1 MEWKWFILLWFH
13 AFVTRGNNTFQEDGE
28 GIVKVKFE
36 MTDTN
41 GYVLHQFTCILQNG
55 KDTKRMLKFS
65 CSFDAYK
72 HNINNNDC
80 TIRIK
85 SDEDIVSLHTC
96 RYNWTN
102 ICILQQNEF
111 NLIIKKG
118 VHIPLK
124 SCLSKH
130 ENKADD
136 IKLLLKFKRSTSRRL
151 VIAQRQI
158 DDSKRST
165 TLYLLKSGQNTFS
178 GNILVKAFKREK
190 RDADQVIH

>member
-13 AFVTRGNNTFQEDGE
+13 ALVTRGNNTFQEDGE
-28 GIVKVKFE
+28 RIVKVKFE

-41 GYVLHQFTCILQNG
+41 GYVLHQFTCILHNG
-55 KDTKRMLKFS
+55 KDTKRMLEFS

-102 ICILQQNEF
+102 ICILQLNEF
-111 NLIIKKG
+111 NIIIKKG

-158 DDSKRST
+158 DDSKRSN

-178 GNILVKAFKREK
+178 GNIFVKAFKREK

>member
-13 AFVTRGNNTFQEDGE
+13 ALVTRGNNTFQEDGE

-36 MTDTN
+36 MTDKN
-41 GYVLHQFTCILQNG
+41 EYVLHQFTCILQNG
-55 KDTKRMLKFS
+55 KDTKRMLELS

-102 ICILQQNEF
+102 ICTLQQNEF

-118 VHIPLK
+118 VHIPLQ

-158 DDSKRST
+158 DDRKRSN